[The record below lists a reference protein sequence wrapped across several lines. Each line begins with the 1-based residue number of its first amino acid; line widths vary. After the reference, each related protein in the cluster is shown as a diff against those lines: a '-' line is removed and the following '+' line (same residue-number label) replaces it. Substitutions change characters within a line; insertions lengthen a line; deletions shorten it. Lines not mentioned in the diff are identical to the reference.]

1 MQAKSKLPE
10 SVELFKTKISVRI
23 CGFKWD
29 FEGRKCNWNFVKKGD
44 CNEIVMRVFSECSKI
59 VSDLLLRKI
68 FILKG
73 DKSIHETMEVL
84 NVLCI
89 WL

>member
-1 MQAKSKLPE
+1 MIQAKSKLPE

-29 FEGRKCNWNFVKKGD
+29 FEGRKCNWNFCKKGD
-44 CNEIVMRVFSECSKI
+44 CNEIVMRMFSDCSKI
-59 VSDLLLRKI
+59 VSDLFLRKI

-73 DKSIHETMEVL
+73 DKGIHETMGVL
-84 NVLCI
+84 NVLYV
-89 WL
+89 

>member
-1 MQAKSKLPE
+1 MIQAKSKLPE

-29 FEGRKCNWNFVKKGD
+29 FEGRKCNWNFCKKGD
-44 CNEIVMRVFSECSKI
+44 CNEIVMRMFSDCSKI
-59 VSDLLLRKI
+59 VSDLLIRKI

-73 DKSIHETMEVL
+73 DKSIHETMGVL
-84 NVLCI
+84 NVLYV
-89 WL
+89 

>member
-10 SVELFKTKISVRI
+10 SVELFKTNFSIRFS
-23 CGFKWD
+23 GFKWD
-29 FEGRKCNWNFVKKGD
+29 FEGRKINWNFDKRGD
-44 CNEIVMRVFSECSKI
+44 CNEIVMRMFSECSKI
-59 VSDLLLRKI
+59 VSDLFLRKI

-89 WL
+89 

>member
-10 SVELFKTKISVRI
+10 SVELFKTKFSILFS
-23 CGFKWD
+23 GFKWD
-29 FEGRKCNWNFVKKGD
+29 FQGRKCNWNFVKKGD
-44 CNEIVMRVFSECSKI
+44 CNEIVMRMFSECSKI
-59 VSDLLLRKI
+59 VSDLFLRKI

-89 WL
+89 

>member
-1 MQAKSKLPE
+1 MIQAKSKLPE

-29 FEGRKCNWNFVKKGD
+29 FEGRKCNWNFCKRGD
-44 CNEIVMRVFSECSKI
+44 CNEIVMRMFSECSKI

-68 FILKG
+68 LILFP
-73 DKSIHETMEVL
+73 TFA
-84 NVLCI
+84 
-89 WL
+89 